1 MIYSHHD
8 YFQSIA
14 QNMIT
19 VGMDFSLKFD
29 WLGNNDHFEMENAT
43 EIISNL

>member
-1 MIYSHHD
+1 MYSLYD
-8 YFQSIA
+8 YFQSFA

-29 WLGNNDHFEMENAT
+29 WLGNNDHFEVENAT
-43 EIISNL
+43 DIISNL